1 MYLSKLFLFCS
12 IHSEYIFP
20 LVEDDNWY
28 SSDEEDQKDSKKL
41 TDVLKNINRQV
52 STNNASF
59 LKAIVKV
66 HVLKKVCD

>member
-1 MYLSKLFLFCS
+1 MYLSYFYFAQFTVC
-12 IHSEYIFP
+12 IFV

-52 STNNASF
+52 STNNASY
-59 LKAIVKV
+59 LKGILQV
-66 HVLKKVCD
+66 HQGSS

>member
-1 MYLSKLFLFCS
+1 MC
-12 IHSEYIFP
+12 IFV

-52 STNNASF
+52 STNNASY
-59 LKAIVKV
+59 LKGILQV
-66 HVLKKVCD
+66 HQGSS